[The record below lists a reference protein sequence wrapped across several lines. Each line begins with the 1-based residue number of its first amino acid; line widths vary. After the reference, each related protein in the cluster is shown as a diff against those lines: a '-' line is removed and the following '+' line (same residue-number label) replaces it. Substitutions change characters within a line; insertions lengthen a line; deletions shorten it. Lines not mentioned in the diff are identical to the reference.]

1 MSCTSNGEPGAGTVL
16 YDRVLA
22 PVSRPETIESLIGL
36 ACDML
41 EKGGTLRLLYVI
53 EVPQQLP
60 FEYADTLKE
69 KANELLTKAMEYAQ
83 KRGVTPKLEIVAA
96 RAIPQAIM
104 DHAVRYKA
112 DLIIMGSSQ
121 RSVPEKVLFGNIVDQ
136 VLREAPCEVLI
147 FSYSRSIKPL
157 KYDKIL
163 VPTSG
168 YKHAQRALDIAIHFK
183 KLSRGSITSLYVG
196 QAADAEKAKLIL
208 KKAEMHAERLGSS
221 VEAVFR
227 TGHVTDNI
235 VDVAK
240 SGGYTLIIIGS
251 TERPS
256 YYKFLLG
263 STADEIVTRAPC
275 NVLIVRTK
283 K

>member
-69 KANELLTKAMEYAQ
+69 KASELLTKAAEHAQ
-83 KRGVTPKLEIVAA
+83 ERGVTPKLEIVAA